1 MARLIKPF
9 YRFAQ
14 NIQRAKA
21 RILVIGTI
29 LIMILIVILGT
40 IFVLRFSYAPVVK
53 QYQAGIGKT
62 LKRVATDF
70 EGINGK
76 TAFSNINTPEPI
88 NGNISLFRLP
98 IDYINYLPGH
108 IEDLK
113 PIDACTYAYK
123 NQRNSSICAGM
134 LENPNNGSMAYI
146 QGSFDLHEDI
156 SPPVYASSPKSGH
169 HFLLSVDARGVKQDF
184 VVTFDKL
191 VRSNDKVNRAL
202 PSAWSMTGFKYLGNK
217 QVAYVREP
225 DIKGRILRSNKGKEH
240 YEYIFQVPIQV
251 YTGDALSSNKAWP
264 PTDMES
270 AKISLKLI
278 SPVNGAYG
286 KIITDTADL
295 VTVPLFSFNGMAV
308 HLSAGETLTFI
319 PLSEN
324 RESAVKI
331 NSFKSESSNLHRST
345 QRKIFERVSDILI
358 RAVLPSISTEKVF
371 NLTDGNVI
379 KFNGNASLV
388 FTGWRSAAQAI
399 IVFALLLCTSLVMAG
414 IVLNHYLLAPLNNL
428 RRNTLYLS
436 NKFSDSDNFK
446 LPYTLN
452 NRSDEIGVLWASILD
467 MHRSITSY
475 GREAL
480 ENTKRQADFLR
491 ALGHEIKS
499 PLQDLTIRHSD
510 PSDPSFKIIKRITH
524 ALKILSTTP
533 ASMSSHNPYATTPKE
548 AISASRANLTHENV
562 TEYLNNAEE
571 AYPNVKH
578 SERDRMLKVI
588 ADADFLEAALTAI
601 LNNAQDFQTPDTT
614 ITITSYSDADW
625 VLISIF
631 NIGPHITKNPIDE
644 IFEFGVSCR
653 SGDND
658 HQGMGLYLAKQYIIN
673 MGGDL
678 TVKNVDSGVRFDIKL
693 VRVK

>member
-21 RILVIGTI
+21 RVLVIGTI
-29 LIMILIVILGT
+29 LIMIMIVILGT

-53 QYQAGIGKT
+53 QYQAGIGQT
-62 LKRVATDF
+62 LNRVATDF

-76 TAFSNINTPEPI
+76 TAFSNINTPAPL
-88 NGNISLFRLP
+88 NGGISLFRLP
-98 IDYINYLPGH
+98 IDYVNYLPGH
-108 IEDLK
+108 NEDLK
-113 PIDACTYAYK
+113 SIDACTYTYK
-123 NQRNSSICAGM
+123 NQKNSSICAGM
-134 LENPNNGSMAYI
+134 LENPNNGAMAYI

-156 SPPVYASSPKSGH
+156 SPPIYASSPKSGH
-169 HFLLSVDARGVKQDF
+169 HFLLSVAARGIKQNF
-184 VVTFDKL
+184 VVPLDKV
-191 VRSNDKVNRAL
+191 VRSNNKVNQAL

-217 QVAYVREP
+217 QMAYVRDP
-225 DIKGRILRSNKGKEH
+225 DIKGRVLRSKNGQDH
-240 YEYIFQVPIQV
+240 YEYIFQVPIHV
-251 YTGDALSSNKAWP
+251 YTGDALSNNKAWP
-264 PTDMES
+264 PADIEDS
-270 AKISLKLI
+270 KISLKLI
-278 SPVNGAYG
+278 SPVKGSTG

-295 VTVPLFSFNGMAV
+295 VTVPLFSFKGMATY
-308 HLSAGETLTFI
+308 LSAGETLTFI
-319 PLSEN
+319 ATPEKHEN
-324 RESAVKI
+324 KVKI
-331 NSFKSESSNLHRST
+331 NSFKSESTYLHRTT
-345 QRKIFERVSDILI
+345 QKKFFDKISDILI
-358 RAVLPSISTEKVF
+358 RTVLPNITTEKTF
-371 NLTDGNVI
+371 KLTDGNVI
-379 KFNGNASLV
+379 KFNGNASIV

-399 IVFALLLCTSLVMAG
+399 IVFALLVCMSLAMAG
-414 IVLNHYLLAPLNNL
+414 VVLNHYLLAPLNKL

-436 NKFSDSDNFK
+436 NKFSDSDEFK

-452 NRSDEIGVLWASILD
+452 NRWDEIGVLWASILD

-480 ENTKRQADFLR
+480 ENTKRQADVLR

-533 ASMSSHNPYATTPKE
+533 AGMSTQSNSATTPKE
-548 AISASRANLTHENV
+548 AISASRANLTHENI

-578 SERDRMLKVI
+578 FERDRMLRVI

-601 LNNAQDFQTPDTT
+601 LNNAQAFQAPATT
-614 ITITSYSDADW
+614 IAITSYSDADW

-631 NIGPHITKNPIDE
+631 NTGPHIIQNPIDE
-644 IFEFGVSCR
+644 IFEFGVSSR
-653 SGDND
+653 PGDNE

-678 TVKNVDSGVRFDIKL
+678 TVKNVDGGVRFDIKL

>member
-1 MARLIKPF
+1 MARLIRPF

-14 NIQRAKA
+14 NVQRAKA

-29 LIMILIVILGT
+29 IVMLLIVLLGA

-53 QYQAGIGKT
+53 QYQAGIGQT
-62 LKRVATDF
+62 LNRVATEF
-70 EGINGK
+70 ESINGK
-76 TAFSNINTPEPI
+76 TAFSNISTPAPI
-88 NGNISLFRLP
+88 NGDVYLYRLP
-98 IDYINYLPGH
+98 LDYINYLPGH

-113 PIDACTYAYK
+113 IINACTYFYK
-123 NQRNSSICAGM
+123 KQSKSSICTGM
-134 LENPNNGSMAYI
+134 LENRKNGSMAYV
-146 QGSFDLHEDI
+146 QGSFNLNEVI

-169 HFLLSVDARGVKQDF
+169 HFMLSVDARGVKQDF
-184 VVTFDKL
+184 IITFDKL
-191 VRSNDKVNRAL
+191 VRTNNQVNQVL
-202 PSAWSMTGFKYLGNK
+202 PSAWSMTGFRYLGNK

-225 DIKGRILRSNKGKEH
+225 DIKGRVLKSDKGSGF
-240 YEYIFQVPIQV
+240 YEYIFQVPIEV
-251 YTGDALSSNKAWP
+251 YKADALSVDKAWP
-264 PTDMES
+264 PKDIAS
-270 AKISLKLI
+270 AKFSLKFI
-278 SPVNGAYG
+278 SPKMDLQEKV
-286 KIITDTADL
+286 ILDTADL
-295 VTVPLFSFNGMAV
+295 ESTPQFSFKGMAS

-319 PLSEN
+319 PFSKESEP
-324 RESAVKI
+324 AIKI
-331 NSFKSESSNLHRST
+331 KSLQSEGSIFQRST
-345 QRKIFERVSDILI
+345 RGFIFEKFSDVLI
-358 RAVLPSISTEKVF
+358 RTVLPSIVTEKTV
-371 NLTDGNVI
+371 NLADGNVI

-388 FTGWRSAAQAI
+388 FTGWKSAAQAI
-399 IVFALLLCTSLVMAG
+399 IVFALILFTCLIMAG
-414 IVLNHYLLAPLNNL
+414 LILNHYLLAPLNNL

-436 NKFSDSDNFK
+436 DKFSDSDNFK

-499 PLQDLTIRHSD
+499 PLQDLIIRHSD

-533 ASMSSHNPYATTPKE
+533 SGMSAHNPSATTPKE
-548 AISASRANLTHENV
+548 AISASLANLTHENV

-571 AYPNVKH
+571 AYSNVEH
-578 SERDRMLKVI
+578 SERDRMLRVV

-601 LNNAQDFQTPDTT
+601 LNNAQDFQTPGTT
-614 ITITSYSDADW
+614 ITISSYSDADW

-631 NIGPHITKNPIDE
+631 NVGPHIEQNIIDE
-644 IFEFGVSCR
+644 IFDFGVSSR

-658 HQGMGLYLAKQYIIN
+658 HQGMGLYLAKQYIKN

-678 TVKNVDSGVRFDIKL
+678 TAKNVGSGVRFDIKL

>member
-1 MARLIKPF
+1 MARLIRPF

-14 NIQRAKA
+14 NVQRAKA
-21 RILVIGTI
+21 RVLVIGTI
-29 LIMILIVILGT
+29 IIMILIVLLGT

-53 QYQAGIGKT
+53 QYQAGIGQT
-62 LKRVATDF
+62 LNRIATDF

-76 TAFSNINTPEPI
+76 TAFSNINTPAPV
-88 NGNISLFRLP
+88 NGNMHLYRLP
-98 IDYINYLPGH
+98 VDYINYLPGH

-113 PIDACTYAYK
+113 IIDACTYAYK
-123 NQRNSSICAGM
+123 KQRNSSICAGM
-134 LENPNNGSMAYI
+134 LENRNNGSMAYV
-146 QGSFDLHEDI
+146 QGSFYLHEVI

-169 HFLLSVDARGVKQDF
+169 HFILSVDARGIKQDF
-184 VVTFDKL
+184 IVTFDKL
-191 VRSNDKVNRAL
+191 VRTNNQVNQAL
-202 PSAWSMTGFKYLGNK
+202 PSAWSMTGFRYLGNK
-217 QVAYVREP
+217 QVAYVRES
-225 DIKGRILRSNKGKEH
+225 DIKGRVLRSENGQER
-240 YEYIFQVPIQV
+240 YEYIFQVPVQV
-251 YTGDALSSNKAWP
+251 YKGDALSSDNVWP
-264 PTDMES
+264 PADIANT
-270 AKISLKLI
+270 KISLKLV
-278 SPVNGAYG
+278 SPKIGSPG
-286 KIITDTADL
+286 KVIMDTVDL
-295 VTVPLFSFNGMAV
+295 ETVPIFSFKGMAS

-319 PLSEN
+319 PPSEKS
-324 RESAVKI
+324 EPAVKI
-331 NSFKSESSNLHRST
+331 NSLQLENSNFQRST
-345 QRKIFERVSDILI
+345 QRVIFERVSDILI
-358 RAVLPSISTEKVF
+358 RTVLPSIATEKTF

-388 FTGWRSAAQAI
+388 FTGWKSAAQAI
-399 IVFALLLCTSLVMAG
+399 IAFALLLCTCLIMAG
-414 IVLNHYLLAPLNNL
+414 VILNRYLLAPLNNL

-436 NKFSDSDNFK
+436 DKFSDSDKFK

-480 ENTKRQADFLR
+480 ENTKRHADFLR

-533 ASMSSHNPYATTPKE
+533 SGMSAHNPSATTPKE

-601 LNNAQDFQTPDTT
+601 LNNAQDFQTPGTT
-614 ITITSYSDADW
+614 ITVSSYSDADW

-631 NIGPHITKNPIDE
+631 NVGPHITQNPIDE
-644 IFEFGVSCR
+644 IFEFGVSSR

-658 HQGMGLYLAKQYIIN
+658 HQGMGLYLAKQHIIN

-678 TVKNVDSGVRFDIKL
+678 TAKNVGSGVRFDIKL

>member
-1 MARLIKPF
+1 MARLVRRF

-29 LIMILIVILGT
+29 IIMIIIVLLGT

-53 QYQAGIGKT
+53 QYQAGIGQT
-62 LKRVATDF
+62 LNRVATDF

-76 TAFSNINTPEPI
+76 TAFSNINTPDPI
-88 NGNISLFRLP
+88 NGNIHLYRLP
-98 IDYINYLPGH
+98 LDYINYLPGH

-113 PIDACTYAYK
+113 IIDACTYSYK
-123 NQRNSSICAGM
+123 NQSNSSICAGM
-134 LENPNNGSMAYI
+134 LENRNNGSMAYV
-146 QGSFDLHEDI
+146 QGSFYLHEAI

-169 HFLLSVDARGVKQDF
+169 HFILSVDARGIKQDF

-191 VRSNDKVNRAL
+191 VRTNNQVNQAL
-202 PSAWSMTGFKYLGNK
+202 PSAWSMTGFRYLGNK
-217 QVAYVREP
+217 KVAYVREP
-225 DIKGRILRSNKGKEH
+225 EIKGRVLRSNNVQDS
-240 YEYIFQVPIQV
+240 YDYIFQIPVQV
-251 YTGDALSSNKAWP
+251 YKGDALSNDKIWP
-264 PTDMES
+264 PVDIANT
-270 AKISLKLI
+270 KISLKLV
-278 SPVNGAYG
+278 SPKMGSPG
-286 KIITDTADL
+286 KIIMDTADL
-295 VTVPLFSFNGMAV
+295 ETVPHFSFKGMAS
-308 HLSAGETLTFI
+308 HLSAGESLTFI
-319 PLSEN
+319 SSSEK
-324 RESAVKI
+324 SKPAVKI
-331 NSFKSESSNLHRST
+331 NSLQLEDSNFQRST
-345 QRKIFERVSDILI
+345 QRIIFENISDVLI
-358 RAVLPSISTEKVF
+358 RTVLPSISTEKTF
-371 NLTDGNVI
+371 NLTNGNII

-388 FTGWRSAAQAI
+388 FTGWKSAAQAI
-399 IVFALLLCTSLVMAG
+399 IAFALLLCICLIMAG
-414 IVLNHYLLAPLNNL
+414 VILNHYLLAPLNNL

-436 NKFSDSDNFK
+436 DKFSDSDKFK

-533 ASMSSHNPYATTPKE
+533 SGMSAYNSSATTPKE

-578 SERDRMLKVI
+578 SERDRMLSVI

-601 LNNAQDFQTPDTT
+601 LNNAQDFQTPGTT
-614 ITITSYSDADW
+614 ITISSYSDADW

-631 NIGPHITKNPIDE
+631 NVGPHITQNPLDE
-644 IFEFGVSCR
+644 IFEFGVSSR

-658 HQGMGLYLAKQYIIN
+658 HQGMGLYLAKQHIIN

-678 TVKNVDSGVRFDIKL
+678 TAKNVERGVRFDIKL
-693 VRVK
+693 IRVK